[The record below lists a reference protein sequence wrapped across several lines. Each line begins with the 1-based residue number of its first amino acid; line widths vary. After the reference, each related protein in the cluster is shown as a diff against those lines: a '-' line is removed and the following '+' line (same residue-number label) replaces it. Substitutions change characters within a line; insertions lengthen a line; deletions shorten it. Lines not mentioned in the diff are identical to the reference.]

1 MSDNDNYEEQVELRE
16 QEAYNAA
23 MSEAGREADRVQ
35 SEHGAYVAE
44 LEARIAELEAQQRW
58 IPVSER
64 LPEKSGTYL
73 VWYKHY
79 LEMANFD
86 WISTKWQICYTNWIT
101 DIDYWMPLPVPP
113 IMYGK
118 VCEE

>member
-1 MSDNDNYEEQVELRE
+1 MSDIQKVLKTLE
-16 QEAYNAA
+16 
-23 MSEAGREADRVQ
+23 MSEAIAERCVLTCVDCGNLN
-35 SEHGAYVAE
+35 EHIYN
-44 LEARIAELEAQQRW
+44 LNQRIAELESKQRW
-58 IPVSER
+58 ISVSER